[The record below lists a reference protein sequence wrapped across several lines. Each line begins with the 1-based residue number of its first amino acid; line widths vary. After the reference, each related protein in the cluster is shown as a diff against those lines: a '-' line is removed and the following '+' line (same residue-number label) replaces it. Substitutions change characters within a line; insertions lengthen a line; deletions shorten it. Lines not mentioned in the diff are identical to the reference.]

1 MRALV
6 EQICSGLGI
15 AANATHIEE
24 TASEQDLTVT
34 VRLPLSGVQALDGRE
49 HRLAKAVRQVLSAA
63 AAAQGKQFHLVAQAN
78 D

>member
-6 EQICSGLGI
+6 EQVCTGLGI
-15 AANATHIEE
+15 AADATQIEE
-24 TASEQDLTVT
+24 SSQDTQVTVT
-34 VRLPLSGVQALDGRE
+34 VNLPLSGVQALDGRE

-63 AAAQGKQFHLVAQAN
+63 AAAQGKQFHLVARAN